1 MKISEFLA
9 LVREPKPHQN
19 YWLAKCP
26 AHDDR
31 KRSLSVG
38 EGDAG
43 VLLKCHAGCSVDD
56 ICRNL
61 GIATADLFY
70 EKAVAGKREEFVAVY
85 SYTDEN
91 RCTIFQVCR
100 TRDKQFPQRH
110 PDGKGGWVWGMK
122 GVTPILYNLPTVIEA
137 ARAGGLIFLVEGEK
151 DADNLERMGLVAT
164 TSPMGAGKWRKEYAK
179 SLRGGDV
186 VLIPDN
192 DDAGRPHMEA
202 AAASL
207 VGVAA
212 RVRILDL
219 PNLPKK
225 GDVSD
230 WIARGG
236 TRVDLLRLVDAAP
249 DFETA
254 WSESDQ
260 ITVEAG
266 GRRFVF
272 GRDCRMETEKK
283 VDGEILPVKIPFGRD
298 IWPREKYEQI
308 EDGEFGVRYLF
319 RDHAGQI
326 RHGVISH
333 GASVDSAQASRAA
346 AAAANSGVQVAPE
359 SKGLLA
365 LALGHWGG
373 TAHRHISLVKTPGWH
388 RGGSVYVNGARI
400 FGARSWKAD
409 EAAASIEA
417 RSGRSGDIE
426 AWKKNAHLFQSNG
439 VRAAVGLSLAGP
451 LVGMLGAVPF
461 GLHFCGDSSHGKTT
475 AARLAAAV
483 WGAPSR
489 MFQTWNAGRRALEG
503 LADPANGACLVL
515 DEIKNFGGKPE
526 HLSEAIHSL
535 CSQQGRARMAPDGK
549 LLQQRRWENTI
560 LSTGE
565 VRTRDL
571 LGSHFQGGH
580 RVRMIDVWVAA
591 GDLTTSREHA
601 ADIDALAYDHFGVL
615 GDAWIE
621 KLIAAGTDRIRDKWL
636 EFGRGNGAE
645 TNEEQRVRGNIALVL
660 TALHFAQEWR
670 LLPIDEFDVGL
681 TRDWL
686 LETTR
691 DGTTE
696 PSTPNERAWAL
707 LQQLSDAQPY
717 RFPFS
722 TNHTTGRDVVAYKVL
737 TSSDP
742 ILYEL
747 WTTESMLRASGIDVS
762 AGVNVRR
769 WLDWLVAQG
778 RAVDLGRFY
787 LEGMRRR
794 WVKILLNEA
803 VLKDDANGTE
813 TRNGTDLFGEVSQ

>member
-1 MKISEFLA
+1 MNVTDFLA
-9 LVREPKPHQN
+9 LVREPKKHEG

-38 EGDAG
+38 EGREG
-43 VLLKCHAGCSVDD
+43 VLLKCHAGCSVDA
-56 ICRNL
+56 ICAAL
-61 GIATADLFY
+61 SLEASELFY
-70 EKAVAGKREEFVAVY
+70 EKRERGGEKFSAIY
-85 SYTDEN
+85 SYSDPHGKVL
-91 RCTIFQVCR
+91 FQVCR
-100 TRDKQFPQRH
+100 TPDKQFPQRH
-110 PDGKGGWVWGMK
+110 PDGKGGWIWGMK
-122 GVTPILYNLPTVIEA
+122 GVAPVLYNLPLVIDA
-137 ARAGGLIFLVEGEK
+137 AQHGGPIFLVEGEK
-151 DADNLERMGLVAT
+151 DADNLIRLGLVAT
-164 TSPMGAGKWRKEYAK
+164 TSPMGAGKWRREYAE

-186 VLIPDN
+186 ILIPDN
-192 DDAGRPHMEA
+192 DDAGRPHMEN

-207 VGVAA
+207 LGVAH

-230 WIARGG
+230 WLAMGG
-236 TRVDLLRLVDAAP
+236 TREDLLRLVESAP
-249 DFETA
+249 EIEKA
-254 WSESDQ
+254 WSETDQ
-260 ITVEAG
+260 IEIEVG
-266 GRRFVF
+266 SRKFVF
-272 GRDCRMETEKK
+272 GRDCRVEAEKK
-283 VDGEILPVKIPFGRD
+283 VDGEILPVKIPFAREV
-298 IWPREKYEQI
+298 WPREKYEQV

-319 RDHAGQI
+319 RDHAGQL
-326 RHGVISH
+326 RHAVLPH
-333 GASVDSAQASRAA
+333 GASVDSAQASRASA
-346 AAAANSGVQVAPE
+346 LAANSGVQVAPE

-365 LALGHWGG
+365 LALGHWGRS
-373 TAHRHISLVKTPGWH
+373 AHRHISLVKTPGWH
-388 RGGSVYVNGARI
+388 RGGAVYVNGGRI

-409 EAAASIEA
+409 ESAPSIEA
-417 RSGRSGDIE
+417 RSGRSGSVE
-426 AWKKNAHLFQSNG
+426 EWKKSADLFVSPG
-439 VRAAVGLSLAGP
+439 ILAAVGLSLAGP
-451 LVGMLGAVPF
+451 LVGLLGAVPF

-475 AARLAAAV
+475 AARLASAV

-503 LADPANGACLVL
+503 LADPANGACLIL

-580 RVRMIDVWVAA
+580 RVRMIDVWVGA
-591 GDLTTSREHA
+591 GDLTRSREHA
-601 ADIDALAYDHFGVL
+601 ARIDALAYENFGVL

-621 KLIAAGTDRIRDKWL
+621 KLIEVGADRIREKVA
-636 EFGRGNGAE
+636 EFAAGSGSE
-645 TNEEQRVRGNIALVL
+645 TNEEQRVRGNLALVA
-660 TALHFAQEWR
+660 TALHFASEWR
-670 LLPIDEFDVGL
+670 LLPIDLFDVEKAK
-681 TRDWL
+681 DWL
-686 LETTR
+686 VETTR

-696 PSTPNERAWAL
+696 PSSPNERAWAL

-722 TNHTTGRDVVAYKVL
+722 TNHTTGRDVIAYKVL
-737 TSSDP
+737 TDCDP
-742 ILYEL
+742 IRYEL
-747 WTTESMLRASGIDVS
+747 WTTESMLRASGLDVS
-762 AGVNVRR
+762 AGVQVRR

-778 RAVDLGRFY
+778 RATDLGRFY

-794 WVKILLNEA
+794 WVKILLNES
-803 VLKDDANGTE
+803 VQKDEVVGTE
-813 TRNGTDLFGEVSQ
+813 LGNGTDLFGEVSR